1 MRIYGVSTSGVW
13 VRQVQCLRDPICAN
27 NKNTGNTFL
36 SVKVYPFPRHVPY
49 HTTTKTS
56 DTPSPKKTQYK
67 IVKMLL

>member
-1 MRIYGVSTSGVW
+1 MRICGVSTSGVW
-13 VRQVQCLRDPICAN
+13 VRQVHFLRDPICAN

-56 DTPSPKKTQYK
+56 DTPSPKKHNIK
-67 IVKMLL
+67 

>member
-13 VRQVQCLRDPICAN
+13 VRQVQCLRDPICAIN
-27 NKNTGNTFL
+27 NNTGNTFL

-56 DTPSPKKTQYK
+56 DTPSPKKHNIK
-67 IVKMLL
+67 